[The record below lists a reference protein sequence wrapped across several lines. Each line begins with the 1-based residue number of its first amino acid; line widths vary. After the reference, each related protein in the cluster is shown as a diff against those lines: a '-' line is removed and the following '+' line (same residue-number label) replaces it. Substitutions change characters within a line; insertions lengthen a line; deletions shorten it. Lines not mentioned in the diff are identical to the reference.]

1 MCIRDSD
8 SNTMTSS
15 FLISN
20 GPELWVSPGG
30 LRNGTSFSDSSIIR
44 ISNLQN
50 ESLPIFVSASGPPGE
65 LWDIQ
70 APDSISAYS
79 DANITLSITE
89 PGYEAVVWVVL
100 EESRIIVH
108 SDIRENWQ

>member
-1 MCIRDSD
+1 
-8 SNTMTSS
+8 MTSS

-30 LRNGTSFSDSSIIR
+30 LRNGSSFSDSSIIR

-89 PGYEAVVWVVL
+89 PGYEAVVWVVPRNP
-100 EESRIIVH
+100 E
-108 SDIRENWQ
+108 

>member
-1 MCIRDSD
+1 MV
-8 SNTMTSS
+8 SS
-15 FLISN
+15 FLISK

-30 LRNGTSFSDSSIIR
+30 LRNGSSFFGSSVIH

-50 ESLPIFVSASGPPGE
+50 ETLPIFVSASGPPGE

-89 PGYEAVVWVVL
+89 PGYVAVVWVVP
-100 EESRIIVH
+100 EESRITVY

>member
-1 MCIRDSD
+1 MV
-8 SNTMTSS
+8 SS
-15 FLISN
+15 FLISD

-30 LRNGTSFSDSSIIR
+30 LRNGSSFFGSSVIN

-50 ESLPIFVSASGPPGE
+50 ETLPIFVSASGPPGE

-89 PGYEAVVWVVL
+89 PGYEAVVWVVP
-100 EESRIIVH
+100 EESRITVH